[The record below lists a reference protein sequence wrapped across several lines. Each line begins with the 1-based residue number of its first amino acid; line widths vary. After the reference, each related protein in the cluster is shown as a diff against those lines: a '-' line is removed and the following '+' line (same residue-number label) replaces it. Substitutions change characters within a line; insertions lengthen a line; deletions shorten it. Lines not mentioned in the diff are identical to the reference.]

1 MSNNIE
7 LIQPFVIK
15 GLELK
20 AQVTDIVI
28 DNNDQKHNW
37 EMLLR
42 QINEVEKAIDWTRD
56 SLVRPHNE
64 LVKSI
69 NAKVKEIALPVVEA
83 KELIKQKLTW
93 YAVLIEKQKQLEAD
107 RLQQIVFVMKSFK
120 TGVFLRAYFDSI
132 DEKDQENPLI
142 QSAFMVCLWNL
153 TKDLEAIEEAKT
165 FTKTAEILEKRQ
177 DQTDKVKWL
186 QTITKFEIID
196 EDLVPRL
203 ACSSDEKKIRA
214 MIKSWVDNIPWVRIY
229 QEKTVR

>member
-28 DNNDQKHNW
+28 DSNDQKHQGD
-37 EMLLR
+37 MLLR
-42 QINEVEKAIDWTRD
+42 QINEVEKAIDSTRD

-83 KELIKQKLTW
+83 KEMIKQKLTW

-107 RLQQIVFVMKSFK
+107 RINVI
-120 TGVFLRAYFDSI
+120 I
-132 DEKDQENPLI
+132 DELKQCDSEDKLRCVYSHVDDKDQENPLI

-153 TKDLEAIEEAKT
+153 TKDLEAIEEAET

-196 EDLVPRL
+196 ENLVPRQ
-203 ACSSDEKKIRA
+203 ACSPDEKKIRA

>member
-28 DNNDQKHNW
+28 DNNDQKHQGD
-37 EMLLR
+37 MLLR
-42 QINEVEKAIDWTRD
+42 QINEVEKAIDSTRD

-93 YAVLIEKQKQLEAD
+93 YAVLIEKQKQLETD
-107 RLQQIVFVMKSFK
+107 RINTIIKNLKDCK
-120 TGVFLRAYFDSI
+120 HENELRCEYELI

-142 QSAFMVCLWNL
+142 QSAFMACLWNL
-153 TKDLEAIEEAKT
+153 TKDIEAIEEAET

-196 EDLVPRL
+196 EELVPRL
-203 ACSSDEKKIRA
+203 ACSPDEKKIRA
-214 MIKSWVDNIPWVRIY
+214 MIKSWVDNIPWIRIY

>member
-28 DNNDQKHNW
+28 DNNDQKHQGD
-37 EMLLR
+37 MLLR
-42 QINEVEKAIDWTRD
+42 QINEVEKSIESTRD
-56 SLVRPHNE
+56 WLVRPHNE

-69 NAKVKEIALPVVEA
+69 NLKVKEIALPVIEA
-83 KELIKQKLTW
+83 KELIKKKLIE
-93 YAVLIEKQKQLEAD
+93 YALIIEKQKQLEND
-107 RLQQIVFVMKSFK
+107 RTNAIIDELKQCNSEDNLRSF
-120 TGVFLRAYFDSI
+120 YSNI

-153 TKDLEAIEEAKT
+153 TKDLEAIEEAET

-196 EDLVPRL
+196 EDLIPRQ
-203 ACSSDEKKIRA
+203 ACSPDEKKIRA

>member
-42 QINEVEKAIDWTRD
+42 QINEIEKAIDWTRD

-93 YAVLIEKQKQLEAD
+93 YAVLIEKQKQLEND
-107 RLQQIVFVMKSFK
+107 RINLIIDDLKKCDSEDK
-120 TGVFLRAYFDSI
+120 IRAVYLNI
-132 DEKDQENPLI
+132 DEKDQENHSI
-142 QSAFMVCLWNL
+142 QSAFMFVLWSFWDSL
-153 TKDLEAIEEAKT
+153 ATEEAET
-165 FTKTAEILEKRQ
+165 MNRISEILEKRQ

-203 ACSSDEKKIRA
+203 ACSPDEKKIRA

>member
-7 LIQPFVIK
+7 LIQPFVVK

-69 NAKVKEIALPVVEA
+69 NAKVKEIAFPVMEA

-93 YAVLIEKQKQLEAD
+93 YALFIEKQKQLETD
-107 RLQQIVFVMKSFK
+107 RINILIKDLQICDSEDKLRNVF
-120 TGVFLRAYFDSI
+120 DWI

-153 TKDLEAIEEAKT
+153 TKDLEAIEEAET

-196 EDLVPRL
+196 EDLIPRL
-203 ACSSDEKKIRA
+203 ACSPDEKKIRA